1 MLYRLEPNKQKYT
14 KEKIEHFITQKFIPN
29 ENYEEAKL
37 KFNMK
42 VEKSHK
48 SQYTSSF
55 IDFFHSGAVSRFSGK
70 PTLGGKHAF
79 ALSRVSQKQVG
90 SALAKRGR

>member
-14 KEKIEHFITQKFIPN
+14 KEKIDKFITQKFIPN

-42 VEKSHK
+42 VENSHK
-48 SQYTSSF
+48 CLYSSSF
-55 IDFFHSGAVSRFSGK
+55 IDFFHQSNESSSGIFNFLFK
-70 PTLGGKHAF
+70 
-79 ALSRVSQKQVG
+79 G
-90 SALAKRGR
+90 SSSSSL